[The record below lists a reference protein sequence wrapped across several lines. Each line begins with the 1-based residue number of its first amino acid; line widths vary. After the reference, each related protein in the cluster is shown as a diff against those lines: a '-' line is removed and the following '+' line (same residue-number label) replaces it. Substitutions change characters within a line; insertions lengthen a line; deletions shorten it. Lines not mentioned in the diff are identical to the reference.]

1 MCVDSYHIILYYS
14 ACVLYVHVYLYV
26 FLFCFVVIPC
36 IYLYICCVSVH
47 LYVYPYVSVCF
58 SHARLLPHELLLLFS
73 WYTQYQAPHFSI
85 TGYIDIVGWWDS
97 NPPSGIPYTLRLQML
112 LFYPTVNTKITQALM
127 QAKISYMCTCDY
139 N

>member
-1 MCVDSYHIILYYS
+1 MLVRVGWIRFSSDNIYSNVEFMCVDSYHIILYYS

-73 WYTQYQAPHFSI
+73 WYT
-85 TGYIDIVGWWDS
+85 
-97 NPPSGIPYTLRLQML
+97 
-112 LFYPTVNTKITQALM
+112 
-127 QAKISYMCTCDY
+127 
-139 N
+139 